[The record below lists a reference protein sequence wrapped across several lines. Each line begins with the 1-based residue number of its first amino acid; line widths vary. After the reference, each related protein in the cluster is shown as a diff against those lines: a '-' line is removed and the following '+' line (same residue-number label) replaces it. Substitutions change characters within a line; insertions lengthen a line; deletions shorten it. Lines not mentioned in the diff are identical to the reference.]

1 MQKSYTYIP
10 SEPGLWTVGFYTP
23 DGVFIPESDH
33 GTAQEAETRARWL
46 SGLKAEYVY
55 RQTEPGL
62 YTVGIYDRHGA
73 WIPVQDGTQKE
84 CALETHR
91 LNGAD

>member
-1 MQKSYTYIP
+1 MMREIETGGGTMQKSYGYIP

-33 GTAQEAETRARWL
+33 GTAREAETQARWL
-46 SGLKAEYVY
+46 S
-55 RQTEPGL
+55 
-62 YTVGIYDRHGA
+62 VGIYDRHGA
-73 WIPVQDGTQKE
+73 WLPVLDGTQEE
-84 CALETHR
+84 CAIETHR

>member
-23 DGVFIPESDH
+23 DGAFVPESDH
-33 GTAQEAETRARWL
+33 GTEQEAETRARWL

-55 RQTEPGL
+55 RKSDGGYQTG
-62 YTVGIYDRHGA
+62 YYDEFGA
-73 WIPVQDGTQKE
+73 WNPVYDGTKFE
-84 CALETHR
+84 CAVETHR